1 MNDNILKDIINNNTN
16 ISILN
21 NYINILK
28 EYFNIDNEEL
38 YRSNYTSI
46 SNYIKN
52 SLQYIKFSN
61 YKLDEA
67 LRDIEKHGKLIE
79 EYRRAYVATDN
90 YGDEYI
96 KGGVIKKPD
105 QRQITM
111 IALQETQRNRIQNY
125 TKLEEQEKEKKKT
138 FEDVISLIPSAQKQN
153 VLVMTYLIG
162 LSRNDIAKKLCV
174 TIETVD
180 KTKLRAIKNLIDIV
194 WAYLHKQ
201 PLIKNEEK
209 IKVSNFVR

>member
-16 ISILN
+16 INILN

-28 EYFNIDNEEL
+28 EYFNIDEEEL
-38 YRSNYTSI
+38 YISNYTSI

-61 YKLDEA
+61 YKLEEV

-96 KGGVIKKPD
+96 KGGVVKKPD

-111 IALQETQRNRIQNY
+111 LALQETQRNRIQNY

-162 LSRNDIAKKLCV
+162 LSRNDIAKKQCV
-174 TIETVD
+174 TIEAVD
-180 KTKLRAIKNLIDIV
+180 KTKLRATNNLIDIV